1 MKIVFAPL
9 ARDNIRAI
17 QTYIA
22 ADNISAAARVASE
35 IRRTIETL
43 GTYPLIGQTY
53 EGAVRRLVVTRY
65 PYVVFYEVNMPAE
78 LINILTVQHAYQQLP
93 VLTNIQKAQI
103 R

>member
-9 ARDNIRAI
+9 ARDNIRDI

-35 IRRTIETL
+35 IRRKIEML
-43 GTYPLIGQTY
+43 ETYPLMAETY
-53 EGAVRRLVVTRY
+53 QGEVRRLVVGRY
-65 PYVVFYEVNMPAE
+65 PYVVFYEVDQGAE
-78 LINILTVQHAYQQLP
+78 IVNIITVQHAHQLP
-93 VLTNIQKAQI
+93 PDFQAV

>member
-9 ARDNIRAI
+9 ARDTLRDI

-43 GTYPLIGQTY
+43 ETYPLIGQGY
-53 EGAVRRLVVTRY
+53 EGEVRRLVVTRY
-65 PYVVFYEVNMPAE
+65 PYVVFYEVNQTDE
-78 LINILTVQHAYQQLP
+78 LVNILTVQHAHQRLP
-93 VLTNIQKAQI
+93 KLSRKAKY
-103 R
+103 

>member
-9 ARDNIRAI
+9 ARDNLRDI

-43 GTYPLIGQTY
+43 ETYPLIGQAY
-53 EGAVRRLVVTRY
+53 QDEVRRLIVTRY
-65 PYVVFYEVNMPAE
+65 PYVVFYEIDRATE
-78 LINILTVQHAYQQLP
+78 LVNILTVQHAHQMPPDFKTVTQ
-93 VLTNIQKAQI
+93 
-103 R
+103 

>member
-9 ARDNIRAI
+9 ARDNLRDI

-22 ADNISAAARVASE
+22 TDNISAAARVASE

-43 GTYPLIGQTY
+43 ETYPLIGQIY

-65 PYVVFYEVNMPAE
+65 PYVIFYEVNQTAE
-78 LINILTVQHAYQQLP
+78 LINVLTVQHAHQRLP
-93 VLTNIQKAQI
+93 KLTQIQKA
-103 R
+103 